1 MSQEQAQEVCRC
13 LRSKEMFVHDE
24 PGWTIRDSSS
34 GIFWC
39 MYTQTCIGPDG
50 QIAGP
55 DHCVAGRSCHE
66 TL

>member
-1 MSQEQAQEVCRC
+1 
-13 LRSKEMFVHDE
+13 MFLHDE
-24 PGWTIRDSSS
+24 PGWSIRDSSS

-50 QIAGP
+50 QTAEP

-66 TL
+66 TI